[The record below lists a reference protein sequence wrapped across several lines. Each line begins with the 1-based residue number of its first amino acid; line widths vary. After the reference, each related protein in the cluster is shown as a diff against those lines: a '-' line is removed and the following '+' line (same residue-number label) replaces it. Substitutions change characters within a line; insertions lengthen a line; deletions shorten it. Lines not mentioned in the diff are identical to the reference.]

1 MKRQMLKTLVVMT
14 LSSMALVVT
23 VQALTITTSNHTYG
37 SSYSVNIQKGE
48 DKLINASEMIAY
60 LNKYENGYTNTIE
73 PSAYFYKTGSPSGPS
88 PAVTME
94 PLTSG
99 ASVGFT
105 EITESNIVKAVKISG
120 TGVGCTRMKGLFE

>member
-60 LNKYENGYTNTIE
+60 LNKYENGYTNTI
-73 PSAYFYKTGSPSGPS
+73 
-88 PAVTME
+88 
-94 PLTSG
+94 
-99 ASVGFT
+99 
-105 EITESNIVKAVKISG
+105 
-120 TGVGCTRMKGLFE
+120 